1 MKIAK
6 TSIAVC
12 LLLCF
17 ASCARESSE
26 PQKAIIGSW
35 KATDSS
41 SISLLAFSPD
51 GTFLMSYS
59 YRPPS
64 DFYTGKYTLNTD
76 PPVNTLTLNLHGHGL
91 LSSQPDR
98 TVTYEVKVYDNELV
112 LGVGQGKMSLKR
124 VSK

>member
-41 SISLLAFSPD
+41 SISLAFGPD
-51 GTFLMSYS
+51 GTFLMSAS
-59 YRPPS
+59 YRAPS
-64 DFYTGKYTLNTD
+64 DFDTGTYTLNTD
-76 PPVNTLTLNLHGHGL
+76 PPVNTLTLNFHGHGS
-91 LSSQPDR
+91 LSFQPDR